1 MLVSAWATVSVM
13 ETSYLGWGYFHHG
26 GCRMPDLFKGIKEQ
40 VRELRKMESVSQS
53 EDIMDRLKIIEEHT
67 NAIENRLI
75 KKNLLQKY
83 AKWDDDIDKQ
93 DY

>member
-1 MLVSAWATVSVM
+1 
-13 ETSYLGWGYFHHG
+13 
-26 GCRMPDLFKGIKEQ
+26 MPDLFKGIKEQ